1 MLPVGLLRDAAD
13 PDAAAKFVD
22 FLLSLPGRA
31 VMKEHGLDM
40 LAPSVTGDAA
50 KVPASI
56 HVK

>member
-1 MLPVGLLRDAAD
+1 
-13 PDAAAKFVD
+13 
-22 FLLSLPGRA
+22 
-31 VMKEHGLDM
+31 MKEHGLDM